1 MAAEAEVRPV
11 TQLWTT
17 RNNRLLRLK
26 RPRTERPGER
36 KSSGT
41 LIGRGNLSMSS
52 DTSIAY
58 TPRSEGSQA
67 VRVIRPPSVSPADLA
82 GHLRSLT
89 RYAGLIYTLSE
100 HRIQVRYKQ
109 SLLGIAW
116 AIVQPVALMAVYT
129 VIFSLVAPVRTNG
142 IPYAIFVFAGLVPW
156 TYFSTAVTAGSGAL
170 VSHSN
175 LITKVYFP
183 REILPLTY
191 VIVGFFDFLIASSV
205 LAGLMVFSRVPVNAN
220 ILYSVPVIA
229 IMTMF
234 VIAMVLILSA
244 TQVRFRDVGVG
255 LPLLLQI
262 WMFATPIVYPLSA
275 ATGLPWPLGWLYRL
289 NPMVGVIESFRR
301 TVLQGMAPD
310 FALLGVSVTV
320 TAVLLP
326 AAYLYFKRVESTAA
340 DVI

>member
-1 MAAEAEVRPV
+1 
-11 TQLWTT
+11 
-17 RNNRLLRLK
+17 
-26 RPRTERPGER
+26 
-36 KSSGT
+36 
-41 LIGRGNLSMSS
+41 
-52 DTSIAY
+52 
-58 TPRSEGSQA
+58 
-67 VRVIRPPSVSPADLA
+67 VSLADLA
-82 GHLRSLT
+82 GHLRNLT
-89 RYAGLIYTLSE
+89 RYTGLIYTLSE
-100 HRIQVRYKQ
+100 HRIRVRYKH
-109 SLLGIAW
+109 SVLGIAW
-116 AIVQPVALMAVYT
+116 AIVQPVALMAIYT
-129 VIFSLVAPVRTNG
+129 VIFSLVAPIQTNG
-142 IPYAIFVFAGLVPW
+142 TPYAIFVFAGLVPW
-156 TYFSTAVTAGSGAL
+156 GYFSTALTAGTSAL
-170 VSHSN
+170 VSHTN
-175 LITKVYFP
+175 IITKVYFP

-191 VIVGFFDFLIASSV
+191 VIVGLFDFLIASSV

-220 ILYSVPVIA
+220 ILYAVPVIA

-275 ATGLPWPLGWLYRL
+275 VTGLPRPLGWLYRL

-310 FALLGVSVTV
+310 FAMLGVSMAVT
-320 TAVLLP
+320 TALLP